1 LIRGRNKETTFM
13 RATRRSLIG
22 AALAAPLLPRFA
34 KAAEFS
40 LRVAHTAPLRFP
52 LHIRLAE
59 AAERVA
65 KESNGRVELQIFPD
79 SQLGGDNDLLSQARS
94 GAVDFCQPTGQILA
108 SILPV
113 TAISALG
120 FAWPGYD
127 KLWPAMDGEL
137 GAYVRAQITAKAGL
151 VPMERMWDLGFRH
164 ITTSTKPIRTADDL
178 VGLKIRTPVAPSL
191 VTLFRTLK
199 AAPLAMQFTELYS
212 ALQTHIADAEENP
225 LTLIQAT
232 KLYEVQKYCSLTGHV
247 WDGHWWVCNAATWNG
262 LPASVREV
270 VAKGF
275 NDAALRERADIASG
289 DASVRGDL
297 EAKGLIFNTADT
309 ASFREGLRTGG
320 FYKDWREKLGE
331 EPFAI
336 LEKYAGKLG

>member
-1 LIRGRNKETTFM
+1 M
-13 RATRRSLIG
+13 RATRRSLMQ

-40 LRVAHTAPLRFP
+40 LRVAHTAPLTFP
-52 LHIRLAE
+52 LHIRLTE
-59 AAERVA
+59 AAEQVA
-65 KESNGRVELQIFPD
+65 KESNGKVELLIFPD

-120 FAWPGYD
+120 FAWSGYD
-127 KLWPAMDGEL
+127 KLWPALDGDL
-137 GAYVRAQITAKAGL
+137 GAYIRKQITAKAGL
-151 VPMERMWDLGFRH
+151 VPMDRMWDLGFRQ
-164 ITTSTKPIRTADDL
+164 ITTSTKPIRNAEDL

-212 ALQTHIADAEENP
+212 ALQTHIADAQENP
-225 LTLIQAT
+225 LTLIQVT
-232 KLYEVQKYCSLTGHV
+232 KLYEVQKYCSLSGHV

-262 LPASVREV
+262 LPPPVRDI
-270 VAKGF
+270 VARAF
-275 NDAALRERADIASG
+275 NEAALRERADIAAK
-289 DASVRGDL
+289 DAVVRSDL
-297 EAKGLIFNTADT
+297 EAKGLIFNTVDT
-309 ASFREGLRTGG
+309 TSFRDGLRTGG
-320 FYKDWREKLGE
+320 FYKEWRDKLGE
-331 EPFAI
+331 QPFEI

>member
-1 LIRGRNKETTFM
+1 
-13 RATRRSLIG
+13 
-22 AALAAPLLPRFA
+22 
-34 KAAEFS
+34 
-40 LRVAHTAPLRFP
+40 
-52 LHIRLAE
+52 
-59 AAERVA
+59 
-65 KESNGRVELQIFPD
+65 
-79 SQLGGDNDLLSQARS
+79 
-94 GAVDFCQPTGQILA
+94 VDFCQPTGQILA

-120 FAWPGYD
+120 FAWSGYD
-127 KLWPAMDGEL
+127 KLWPALDGDL
-137 GAYVRAQITAKAGL
+137 GAYVRKQIIAKAGL
-151 VPMERMWDLGFRH
+151 VPMDRMWDLGFRH

-212 ALQTHIADAEENP
+212 ALQTHIADAQENP

-232 KLYEVQKYCSLTGHV
+232 KLYEVQKYCSLTSHV

-262 LPASVREV
+262 LPDPVKTV

-275 NDAALRERADIASG
+275 NDAALKERADIAAG

-297 EAKGLIFNTADT
+297 ESKGLIFNTADT
-309 ASFREGLRTGG
+309 TSFREGLRTGG
-320 FYKDWREKLGE
+320 FYKEWREKLGD

-336 LEKYAGKLG
+336 MEKYAGKLG

>member
-1 LIRGRNKETTFM
+1 M
-13 RATRRSLIG
+13 HMTRRTVIQ

-40 LRVAHTAPLRFP
+40 LRVAHTAPLTFP
-52 LHIRLAE
+52 LHIRLVE
-59 AAERVA
+59 AADQIA

-120 FAWPGYD
+120 FAWSGYE
-127 KLWPAMDGEL
+127 KLWPAIDGEL

-178 VGLKIRTPVAPSL
+178 VGLKIRVPVAPSL

-212 ALQTHIADAEENP
+212 ALQTHIADAQENP
-225 LTLIQAT
+225 LTLIQVT
-232 KLYEVQKYCSLTGHV
+232 KLYEVQKYCSLTAHV

-262 LPASVREV
+262 LPAPVQAV

-275 NDAALRERADIASG
+275 NDAALRERADIAAK
-289 DASVRGDL
+289 DTSVRGDL
-297 EAKGLIFNTADT
+297 ESKGLIFNTADT

-320 FYKDWREKLGE
+320 FYKEWREKLGE
-331 EPFAI
+331 EPFSI

>member
-1 LIRGRNKETTFM
+1 M
-13 RATRRSLIG
+13 RTTRRSIIQ

-34 KAAEFS
+34 KAAEYS
-40 LRVAHTAPLRFP
+40 LRLAHTAPLTFP
-52 LHIRLAE
+52 LHIRVSE
-59 AAERVA
+59 AAEQIA
-65 KESNGRVELQIFPD
+65 KESNGKVEMQIFPD
-79 SQLGGDNDLLSQARS
+79 SQLGGDNDLMSQARS

-120 FAWPGYD
+120 FAWSGYD
-127 KLWPAMDGEL
+127 KLWPAMDGDL
-137 GAYVRAQITAKAGL
+137 GAYVRKQIIAKAGL
-151 VPMERMWDLGFRH
+151 VPMDRMWDLGFRH
-164 ITTSTKPIRTADDL
+164 ITTSTKPIRNADDL

-212 ALQTHIADAEENP
+212 ALQTHIADAQENP
-225 LTLIQAT
+225 LTLIQVT
-232 KLYEVQKYCSLTGHV
+232 KLYEVQKYCSLTAHV

-262 LPASVREV
+262 LPDPVKEII
-270 VAKGF
+270 AKAM
-275 NDAALRERADIASG
+275 NEAALRERADIAAK
-289 DASVRGDL
+289 DASVRSDL
-297 EAKGLIFNTADT
+297 EAKGLIFNTAET

-320 FYKDWREKLGE
+320 FYKEWRDKLGE

-336 LEKYAGKLG
+336 MEKYAGKLG

>member
-1 LIRGRNKETTFM
+1 MFM
-13 RATRRSLIG
+13 RVTRRTVLS
-22 AALAAPLLPRFA
+22 AALAAPLLPKFA
-34 KAAEFS
+34 RAAEFS
-40 LRVAHTAPLRFP
+40 LRFAHTSPLTFP

-59 AAERVA
+59 AAEQIAR
-65 KESNGRVELQIFPD
+65 ESNGRAELQIFPD
-79 SQLGGDNDLLSQARS
+79 AQLGGDNDLLSQVRS

-120 FAWPGYD
+120 FAWSGYD

-137 GAYVRAQITAKAGL
+137 GAYVRAQITAKAGI

-191 VTLFRTLK
+191 VTLFKTLK

-212 ALQTHIADAEENP
+212 ALQTHIADAQENP
-225 LTLIQAT
+225 LTLIQVT
-232 KLYEVQKYCSLTGHV
+232 KLYEVQKYCSLTAHV
-247 WDGHWWVCNAATWNG
+247 WDGHWFVCNARTWNG
-262 LPASVREV
+262 LPDPIKEV
-270 VAKGF
+270 IAKSL
-275 NDAALRERADIASG
+275 NEAALRERTDIASK
-289 DASVRGDL
+289 DASVRTEL
-297 EAKGLIFNTADT
+297 EAKGLVFNTADT

-320 FYKDWREKLGE
+320 FYKEWRAKLGE

>member
-1 LIRGRNKETTFM
+1 M

-40 LRVAHTAPLRFP
+40 LRVAHTAPLTFP

-59 AAERVA
+59 AAEQIA
-65 KESNGRVELQIFPD
+65 KESNGRVELQLFPD

-94 GAVDFCQPTGQILA
+94 GAIDFCQPTGQILA

-120 FAWPGYD
+120 FAWSGYD
-127 KLWPAMDGEL
+127 KLWPALDGDL
-137 GAYVRAQITAKAGL
+137 GAYVRKQVTAKAGL

-164 ITTSTKPIRTADDL
+164 ITTSTKPIKTADDL

-212 ALQTHIADAEENP
+212 ALQTHIADAQENP
-225 LTLIQAT
+225 LALIQVT
-232 KLYEVQKYCSLTGHV
+232 KLYEVQKYCSLTAHV

-262 LPASVREV
+262 LPAPVQAV

-275 NDAALRERADIASG
+275 NDAALKERADIASK

-297 EAKGLIFNTADT
+297 ESKGLIFNTAET
-309 ASFREGLRTGG
+309 ASFREGLKTGG
-320 FYKDWREKLGE
+320 FYKEWREKLGE